1 MAKGNKRRFT
11 ASHIMLYVILLVYIS
26 VVVSG
31 ILLLKYYTDAGDAE
45 TSKMIFATLGSMT
58 TVCGSVTAGF
68 YATKAG
74 RENVLQINNHKYKM
88 RLKLAKDIYKT
99 CSDGKLDEKS
109 LQLMRTLISD
119 EGIAQEQATTTVQ
132 TPSIDIPT
140 FSSGGSGM
148 NDDGLG

>member
-11 ASHIMLYVILLVYIS
+11 ASHIMLYVILGVYIS
-26 VVVSG
+26 VVVCG
-31 ILLLKYYTDAGDAE
+31 ILLIKHFAEIGDAE
-45 TSKMIFATLGSMT
+45 ACKMIFTALASMT
-58 TVCGSVTAGF
+58 AVCGSVTAGF
-68 YATKAG
+68 YATKAS

-119 EGIAQEQATTTVQ
+119 DGIAQEQITTTVQ

-140 FSSGGSGM
+140 FTSGGSGM